1 MPETLVGP
9 LIFDASAV
17 FAFGHRGRLEA
28 LLAKLAAQHVLL
40 VPEVVASEVLPETAY
55 DYAKLLADWFETR
68 TVQSAIDVNDLAAL
82 SAVLD
87 PGEIGVIVLAAQLG
101 GTPIIDE
108 PTAYRMARTRGLTP
122 TGTLG
127 VLQYAV
133 ASGWMTDSDALSSV
147 VRLRTNRFRCPTP
160 EGFGTFA
167 AYLASLQRPHEAGLE

>member
-1 MPETLVGP
+1 MPETLSGP

-28 LLAKLAAQHVLL
+28 LLAQLAARHALL
-40 VPEVVASEVLPETAY
+40 VPEVVASEVLPETEY

-68 TVQSAIDVNDLAAL
+68 AVSFDIDVNDLAAL
-82 SAVLD
+82 SAALD

-108 PTAYRMARTRGLTP
+108 RAAYRVAHSRGLAP

-127 VLQYAV
+127 VLHYAV
-133 ASGWMTDSDALSSV
+133 ASGWMTDSDALATV

-160 EGFGTFA
+160 DGFGTFA
-167 AYLASLQRPHEAGLE
+167 EYLSSLQRPYESGVE